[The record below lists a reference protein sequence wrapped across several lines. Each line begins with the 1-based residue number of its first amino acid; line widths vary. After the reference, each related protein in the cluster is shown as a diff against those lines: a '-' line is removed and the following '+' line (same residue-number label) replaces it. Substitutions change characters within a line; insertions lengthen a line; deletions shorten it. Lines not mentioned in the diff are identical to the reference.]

1 MKCKSKDK
9 KLSGGFE
16 IFMAEDESLIALLSR
31 NTVYVYD
38 LATKERVLAAKTVS
52 NASCAVVSPDKKIIA
67 AKNTSGTLALVSME
81 SGLELCRCPMEKCEG
96 EMPFFTLDSR
106 HVIDLDWGGRVM
118 VFDTESKKHSILDNT
133 RPLIRCDYIHYDFFS
148 KRIYRFMA
156 KNYGN
161 SPGIV
166 QSMLIDEKHLDP
178 EHAEFK
184 TLRKFNLCLP
194 DHMKGISFCKI
205 HNYWLDLGR
214 GKIIRSDKDFKV
226 KARLGIPK
234 SNSISEPKKMWVSPD
249 EKYLFIDYGKQCT
262 DVRQTPMSVYKNL
275 PNLSCLFD
283 LKSGALVKEFEYN
296 YVSDFTMYGE
306 DSSYI
311 IATWSGTYIG
321 SVES

>member
-1 MKCKSKDK
+1 MKSKDK

-16 IFMAEDESLIALLSR
+16 IFMAEDESLVALISR

-38 LATKERVLAAKTVS
+38 LASKERILAAKTVS
-52 NASCAVVSPDKKIIA
+52 NASCAIVSPDKKYIA
-67 AKNTSGTLALVSME
+67 AKNTSGTLALISME
-81 SGLELCRCPMEKCEG
+81 NGLELCRCPMEMCEG

-106 HVIDLDWGGRVM
+106 HVIDLDWGGRVIL
-118 VFDTESKKHSILDNT
+118 FDTESKVHTVLDNT
-133 RPLIRCDYIHYDFFS
+133 RPLVRCDFIHYDFFS

-156 KNYGN
+156 RDFGN

-166 QSMLIDEKHLDP
+166 QSMVIDEKHLDP
-178 EHAEFK
+178 EHAEFT
-184 TLRKFNLCLP
+184 TLRKFPFSLP
-194 DHMKGISFCKI
+194 DHMKGISFCKS
-205 HNYWLDLGR
+205 HNYWLDLGKK
-214 GKIIRSDKDFKV
+214 KIIRSDKDFKV

-234 SNSISEPKKMWVSPD
+234 SNSISRLKKIWVSPD

-283 LKSGALVKEFEYN
+283 LESGALVKEFEYN
-296 YVSDFTMYGE
+296 YVSGFTMYGE

-321 SVES
+321 TVE

>member
-1 MKCKSKDK
+1 MKSKDK
-9 KLSGGFE
+9 KLAGGFE
-16 IFMAEDESLIALLSR
+16 IFMAEDESLVALIFR

-38 LATKERVLAAKTVS
+38 LASKERILAAKTVS
-52 NASCAVVSPDKKIIA
+52 NASCAIVSPDKKIIA
-67 AKNTSGTLALVSME
+67 AKNTSGTLALISME
-81 SGLELCRCPMEKCEG
+81 SGLELCRCPMENCEG

-118 VFDTESKKHSILDNT
+118 FFDAESKRHSILDNT

-161 SPGIV
+161 SSGIV
-166 QSMLIDEKHLDP
+166 QSMIIDEKHLDP

-184 TLRKFNLCLP
+184 TLRKFNICLP

-205 HNYWLDLGR
+205 HNYWFDLGR

-226 KARLGIPK
+226 KARLSIPK
-234 SNSISEPKKMWVSPD
+234 SNSISGPKKIWVSPN
-249 EKYLFIDYGKQCT
+249 EKYLFINYGSQCK
-262 DVRQTPMSVYKNL
+262 DVSKTPLNSCKNI
-275 PNLSCLFD
+275 PNLSVLFD
-283 LKSGALVKEFEYN
+283 LQSGEIVKEFAYD
-296 YVSDFTMYGE
+296 YVSDFTMYGK

-321 SVES
+321 TVE

>member
-1 MKCKSKDK
+1 MKSKDK

-16 IFMAEDESLIALLSR
+16 IFMAEDESLVALISR

-38 LATKERVLAAKTVS
+38 LASKERILAAKTVS
-52 NASCAVVSPDKKIIA
+52 NASCAIVSPDKKYIA
-67 AKNTSGTLALVSME
+67 AKNTSGTLALISME

-118 VFDTESKKHSILDNT
+118 LFDTESKVHTVLDNT
-133 RPLIRCDYIHYDFFS
+133 RPLVRCDFIHYDFFS

-156 KNYGN
+156 RDFGN

-166 QSMLIDEKHLDP
+166 QSMVIDEKHLDP
-178 EHAEFK
+178 EHAEFT
-184 TLRKFNLCLP
+184 TLRKFPFSLP
-194 DHMKGISFCKI
+194 DHMKGVSFCKS
-205 HNYWLDLGR
+205 HNYWLDLCKK
-214 GKIIRSDKDFKV
+214 KIIRSDKDFKV

-234 SNSISEPKKMWVSPD
+234 SNSISEPKKMWVSPN
-249 EKYLFIDYGKQCT
+249 EKYLFINYGRQCK
-262 DVRQTPMSVYKNL
+262 DVSKVPLGERKNL
-275 PNLSCLFD
+275 PDLSVLFD
-283 LKSGALVKEFEYN
+283 LQSGEIVKEFAYD
-296 YVSDFTMYGE
+296 YVSDFTMYGK

-321 SVES
+321 TVE

>member
-1 MKCKSKDK
+1 MKSKDK

-16 IFMAEDESLIALLSR
+16 IFMAEDESLVALISR

-38 LATKERVLAAKTVS
+38 LASKERILAAKTVS
-52 NASCAVVSPDKKIIA
+52 NASCAIVSPDKKIIA
-67 AKNTSGTLALVSME
+67 AKNTSGTLALISME

-118 VFDTESKKHSILDNT
+118 LFDTESKVHTVLDNT
-133 RPLIRCDYIHYDFFS
+133 RPLVRCDFIHYDFFS

-156 KNYGN
+156 RDFGN

-166 QSMLIDEKHLDP
+166 QSMVIDEKHLDP
-178 EHAEFK
+178 EHAEFT
-184 TLRKFNLCLP
+184 TLRKFPFSLP
-194 DHMKGISFCKI
+194 DHMKGISFCKS
-205 HNYWLDLGR
+205 HNYWLDLGKK
-214 GKIIRSDKDFKV
+214 KIIRSDKDFKV

-234 SNSISEPKKMWVSPD
+234 SNSISEPKKMWVSPN
-249 EKYLFIDYGKQCT
+249 EKYLFINYGRQCK
-262 DVRQTPMSVYKNL
+262 DVSKVPLGERKNL
-275 PNLSCLFD
+275 PDLSVLFD
-283 LKSGALVKEFEYN
+283 LQSGEIVKEFAYD
-296 YVSDFTMYGE
+296 YVSDFTMYGK

-321 SVES
+321 TVE

>member
-1 MKCKSKDK
+1 MKSKSKDK

-38 LATKERVLAAKTVS
+38 LASKERILAAKTVS
-52 NASCAVVSPDKKIIA
+52 NASCAIVSPDKKYIA
-67 AKNTSGTLALVSME
+67 AKNTSGTLALISME

-118 VFDTESKKHSILDNT
+118 LFDTESKVHTVLDNT
-133 RPLIRCDYIHYDFFS
+133 RPLVRCDFIHYDFFS

-156 KNYGN
+156 RDFGN

-166 QSMLIDEKHLDP
+166 QSMVIDEKHLDP
-178 EHAEFK
+178 EHAEFT
-184 TLRKFNLCLP
+184 TLRKFPFYLP
-194 DHMKGISFCKI
+194 DHMNGISFCKS
-205 HNYWLDLGR
+205 HNYWLDLGKK
-214 GKIIRSDKDFKV
+214 KIIRIDKDFKV

-234 SNSISEPKKMWVSPD
+234 SNSISEPKKMWVSPN
-249 EKYLFIDYGKQCT
+249 EKYLFINYGRQCK
-262 DVRQTPMSVYKNL
+262 DVSKVPLGERKNL
-275 PNLSCLFD
+275 PDLSVLFD
-283 LKSGALVKEFEYN
+283 LQSGEIVKEFAYD
-296 YVSDFTMYGE
+296 YVSDFTMYGK

-321 SVES
+321 TVE